1 MEEDDLEFYVKEDRE
16 EEIQRTDKSVAQI
29 QMQVQQM
36 LRKHYGKGE
45 SLDSKEIKELVLQVT
60 NLSKVQLI

>member
-36 LRKHYGKGE
+36 LRKHYGEEE
-45 SLDSKEIKELVLQVT
+45 SLNSKEIKELVLQVT